1 MQLTTARPI
10 VRLVPRSVARAAARA
25 AAGRPGAPA
34 AARPAVVPAVLPAVL
49 LAVLLVLTGCGTRLP
64 DGAFTARPRPTPG
77 APTSAPTG
85 SASTGNPASDTGV
98 TADEI
103 RIGVV
108 TSLTS
113 PVGSEVFS
121 GPRYGAQ
128 AFFQALNDRGGLH
141 GRTVR
146 LVTCDDGGSGIGNQ
160 DCVHRLIDQA
170 HVFAFV
176 SGSVLDYAGAAHVSG
191 KAVPDVGGQPIGTA
205 YDRWPHLYGIY
216 GSAAPRD
223 GRSVGWNG
231 TLYQSTEVFR
241 FFKQRLGAASAAVV
255 AYNQADSARY
265 AAQLKAGLEAEGYRV
280 LLQTV
285 DFALPNFQAV
295 AAAVRADGSQL
306 LFDAM
311 DIRGNAALCRALD
324 EAGVQVAAKVTNV
337 QNWSESVRTDYAS
350 SPNCRNA
357 LWATSSSLNY
367 EDEQYP
373 AVHDFRAAMA
383 RYLPDRAGRLSAW
396 ELEGW
401 AGAQWLAD
409 AMGSCGAALTRA
421 CVEAFMNR
429 AEPYDAHG
437 LILPASFV
445 PQPPPA
451 GPVHACLNAA
461 RWQDSARGGQGGW
474 VTQVPSMTTTCF
486 DVPQLPYRP

>member
-1 MQLTTARPI
+1 MQLTGAR
-10 VRLVPRSVARAAARA
+10 SSRAA
-25 AAGRPGAPA
+25 GAPA
-34 AARPAVVPAVLPAVL
+34 RRRPARVRA
-49 LAVLLVLTGCGTRLP
+49 LAAALAAATLLVLALTGCGTRLP
-64 DGAFTARPRPTPG
+64 DAAFTARARPTEASPG
-77 APTSAPTG
+77 TG
-85 SASTGNPASDTGV
+85 GNPASDTGV
-98 TADEI
+98 TPGEI
-103 RIGVV
+103 RIGIV

-113 PVGSEVFS
+113 PVGSDVFS

-170 HVFAFV
+170 HVFALAG
-176 SGSVLDYAGAAHVSG
+176 GSVLDYAGAAYVSDR
-191 KAVPDVGGQPIGTA
+191 AVPDVGGQPIGTA

-223 GRSVGWNG
+223 GRAVGWNG

-241 FFKQRLGAASAAVV
+241 FFKQRLGATSAAVV

-265 AAQLKAGLEAEGYRV
+265 AGQVKAGLEAEGYRV

-311 DIRGNAALCRALD
+311 DTRGNAALCRALD
-324 EAGVQVAAKVTNV
+324 ESGVRVAAKVTNV
-337 QNWSESVRTDYAS
+337 QNWSESVRTDYAA

-357 LWATSSSLNY
+357 LWATSASLNY

-373 AVHDFRAAMA
+373 AVHEFRTAMS
-383 RYLPDRAGRLSAW
+383 RYFPDRAGRLSAW
-396 ELEGW
+396 ALEGW
-401 AGAQWLAD
+401 AGAQWLTD
-409 AMGSCGAALTRA
+409 AMDSCGAALTRA

-437 LILPASFV
+437 LILPASFT
-445 PQPPPA
+445 PRPPPT
-451 GPVHACLNAA
+451 GPTRACLDAA
-461 RWQDSARGGQGGW
+461 RWQDSAADGRGGW

-486 DVPQLPYRP
+486 EVPQLPYRP

>member
-1 MQLTTARPI
+1 MQLTAP
-10 VRLVPRSVARAAARA
+10 PPGRAADAPPRR
-25 AAGRPGAPA
+25 RPG
-34 AARPAVVPAVLPAVL
+34 RVRMLISVLVL
-49 LAVLLVLTGCGTRLP
+49 LLPLLPLLAGCGTRLP
-64 DGAFTARPRPTPG
+64 DGAFAARATPAPG
-77 APTSAPTG
+77 AG
-85 SASTGNPASDTGV
+85 SPASDTGV
-98 TADEI
+98 SATEI
-103 RIGVV
+103 RIGIV

-170 HVFAFV
+170 HVLAFV
-176 SGSVLDYAGAAHVSG
+176 SGSVLDYAGAPYVSG
-191 KAVPDVGGQPIGTA
+191 KGVPDVGGQPIGTA

-223 GRSVGWNG
+223 GRAVGWNG

-241 FFKQRLGAASAAVV
+241 FFKQRLGAGSAAVV

-265 AAQLKAGLEAEGYRV
+265 AGQLKAGLEAEGYRV

-311 DIRGNAALCRALD
+311 DSRGNAALCRALD
-324 EAGVQVAAKVTNV
+324 EAGVAVAAKVTTV

-383 RYLPDRAGRLSAW
+383 RYFPDRAGQLSAW

-401 AGAQWLAD
+401 AGAQWLTD
-409 AMGSCGAALTRA
+409 ALDSCGAAPARA
-421 CVEAFMNR
+421 CVEAFLDR

-445 PQPPPA
+445 PRPPPS
-451 GPVHACLNAA
+451 GPTRACLNVA
-461 RWQDSARGGQGGW
+461 RWQDSAGGGPGGW
-474 VTQVPSMTTTCF
+474 VTQVPAMTTDCF
-486 DVPQLPYRP
+486 EVPQLPYRP

>member
-1 MQLTTARPI
+1 MRPTAPSRRRAADALPRRRPGRVPSAVRPNRSRTAR
-10 VRLVPRSVARAAARA
+10 VA
-25 AAGRPGAPA
+25 
-34 AARPAVVPAVLPAVL
+34 
-49 LAVLLVLTGCGTRLP
+49 LVLTLALLAGCGTRLP
-64 DGAFTARPRPTPG
+64 GEAFTVRPTPTTG
-77 APTSAPTG
+77 ATPATGATGATG
-85 SASTGNPASDTGV
+85 SANAASDTGV
-98 TADEI
+98 TATEI
-103 RIGVV
+103 RIGLV

-121 GPRYGAQ
+121 GPRYGAE

-146 LVTCDDGGSGIGNQ
+146 LVTCDDGGSGVGNQ

-176 SGSVLDYAGAAHVSG
+176 SGSVLDYAGAPYVSG
-191 KAVPDVGGQPIGTA
+191 KGVPDVGGQPIGTE

-241 FFKQRLGAASAAVV
+241 FFKQRLAATSAAVV
-255 AYNQADSARY
+255 AYNQADSTRY
-265 AAQLKAGLEAEGYRV
+265 AGQLKAGLEAEGYRV

-311 DIRGNAALCRALD
+311 DSRGNTALCRALD
-324 EAGVQVAAKVTNV
+324 EAGVTVAAKVTNV
-337 QNWSESVRTDYAS
+337 QNWSESVRTDYAA

-373 AVHDFRAAMA
+373 AVHDFRTAMA
-383 RYLPDRAGRLSAW
+383 RYHPDRAARLSAW

-401 AGAQWLAD
+401 AGAQWLTD
-409 AMGSCGAALTRA
+409 ALDSCGAAPTRS

-445 PQPPPA
+445 PRPPPT
-451 GPVHACLNAA
+451 GPTRACLNAA
-461 RWQDSARGGQGGW
+461 RWQDAARGGQGGW
-474 VTQVPSMTTTCF
+474 VSQVPSMATNCF
-486 DVPQLPYRP
+486 DVPQLPYKA

>member
-1 MQLTTARPI
+1 MRLT
-10 VRLVPRSVARAAARA
+10 AAALR
-25 AAGRPGAPA
+25 R
-34 AARPAVVPAVLPAVL
+34 VPAVL
-49 LAVLLVLTGCGTRLP
+49 LALLLLLTACGTRLP
-64 DGAFTARPRPTPG
+64 DGAFTARPTPAG
-77 APTSAPTG
+77 PQSAPG
-85 SASTGNPASDTGV
+85 SGPGPASGTNPASDTGV
-98 TADEI
+98 TPGEI
-103 RIGVV
+103 RIGIV

-146 LVTCDDGGSGIGNQ
+146 LVTCDDAGSGIGNQ

-170 HVFAFV
+170 HVFAFA
-176 SGSVLDYAGAAHVSG
+176 SGSVLDYAGAPYVSA

-241 FFKQRLGAASAAVV
+241 FFKERLGTSSAAVV
-255 AYNQADSARY
+255 AYDQADSARY

-285 DFALPNFQAV
+285 DFALPDFQAV

-311 DIRGNAALCRALD
+311 DTRGNAALCRALD
-324 EAGVQVAAKVTNV
+324 EAGVRVTAKVTNV
-337 QNWSESVRTDYAS
+337 QNWSESVRTDYQS
-350 SPNCRNA
+350 SPGCRNV

-367 EDEQYP
+367 EDRQYP
-373 AVHDFRAAMA
+373 AVREFRTAMA
-383 RYLPDRAGRLSAW
+383 RYFPDRAQLSAW

-401 AGAQWLAD
+401 AGAQWLTD
-409 AMGSCGAALTRA
+409 AMDSCGAALTRA

-445 PQPPPA
+445 PQPPPT
-451 GPVHACLNAA
+451 GPVRACLNAA
-461 RWQDSARGGQGGW
+461 RWQDSAAGGTGGW
-474 VTQVPSMTTTCF
+474 VTQVPSMTTTCY

>member
-1 MQLTTARPI
+1 MQLTAPTLRRA
-10 VRLVPRSVARAAARA
+10 VDATPRR
-25 AAGRPGAPA
+25 RPGGAPG
-34 AARPAVVPAVLPAVL
+34 VPGLAAVLTVL
-49 LAVLLVLTGCGTRLP
+49 ALLLPLAGCGTRLP
-64 DGAFTARPRPTPG
+64 ADAFSARPTPAG
-77 APTSAPTG
+77 GTG
-85 SASTGNPASDTGV
+85 SPGSTGGNPASDTGV
-98 TADEI
+98 SATEI
-103 RIGVV
+103 RVGIV
-108 TSLTS
+108 TSTTS
-113 PVGSEVFS
+113 PVGGDVFS

-128 AFFQALNDRGGLH
+128 AFFQALDDRGGLH

-146 LVTCDDGGSGIGNQ
+146 IITCDDGGSGIGNQ
-160 DCVHRLIDQA
+160 DCVHRLIDRE

-176 SGSVLDYAGAAHVSG
+176 SGSVLDYAGAPYVSAQ
-191 KAVPDVGGQPIGTA
+191 AVPDVGGQPIGTA

-216 GSAAPRD
+216 GSSAPRD
-223 GRSVGWNG
+223 GRAVGWNG

-241 FFKQRLGAASAAVV
+241 FFRERLGAGTAAVV

-265 AAQLKAGLEAEGYRV
+265 AGQLKAGLEAEGYRV

-311 DIRGNAALCRALD
+311 DTRGNVALCRALD
-324 EAGVQVAAKVTNV
+324 DAGVGLTAKVTNV
-337 QNWSESVRTDYAS
+337 QNWSESVRTDYQAV
-350 SPNCRNA
+350 PNCRDV

-367 EDEQYP
+367 ADEQYP
-373 AVHDFRAAMA
+373 AVHEFRTAMA
-383 RYLPDRAGRLSAW
+383 RYYPDRGPQLSAW

-409 AMGSCGAALTRA
+409 AMASCGAALTRS
-421 CVEAFMNR
+421 CTEAFMNR
-429 AEPYDAHG
+429 VEPYDAHG

-445 PQPPPA
+445 PQPPPS
-451 GPVHACLNAA
+451 GPTRACLNAA
-461 RWQDSARGGQGGW
+461 RWQDAAQSGRGGW

-486 DVPQLPYRP
+486 EVPQLPYRP

>member
-1 MQLTTARPI
+1 MAP
-10 VRLVPRSVARAAARA
+10 PRHRAADAFARR
-25 AAGRPGAPA
+25 RPGRVPA
-34 AARPAVVPAVLPAVL
+34 AALALLLTSLPVLAAL
-49 LAVLLVLTGCGTRLP
+49 SLSGCGTRLP
-64 DGAFTARPRPTPG
+64 GAAFSARSSPP
-77 APTSAPTG
+77 AAPTG
-85 SASTGNPASDTGV
+85 SAGPGATGSGTTNPASDTGV
-98 TADEI
+98 TATEI

-146 LVTCDDGGSGIGNQ
+146 LVTCDDGGSGVGNQ
-160 DCVHRLIDQA
+160 DCVHRLVDQA

-176 SGSVLDYAGAAHVSG
+176 SGSVLDYAGASYVSG
-191 KAVPDVGGQPIGTA
+191 KAVPDIGGQPIGTA

-223 GRSVGWNG
+223 GRAVGWNG

-241 FFKQRLGAASAAVV
+241 FFKQHLGAGSAAVV

-265 AAQLKAGLEAEGYRV
+265 AGQLKAGLEAEGYRV

-295 AAAVRADGSQL
+295 AAAVHADGSQL

-311 DIRGNAALCRALD
+311 DTRGNAALCRALD
-324 EAGVQVAAKVTNV
+324 EAGVTVAAKVTNV

-367 EDEQYP
+367 EDQQYP
-373 AVHDFRAAMA
+373 AVRDFRTAMA
-383 RYLPDRAGRLSAW
+383 RYYPDRAGQLSAW

-409 AMGSCGAALTRA
+409 ALDSCGAAPTRS

-451 GPVHACLNAA
+451 GPTRACLNAA
-461 RWQDSARGGQGGW
+461 RWQDSAPGAQGGQGGW
-474 VTQVPSMTTTCF
+474 VTQVPSMAANCF
-486 DVPQLPYRP
+486 DVPQLPYKP

>member
-1 MQLTTARPI
+1 MRLT
-10 VRLVPRSVARAAARA
+10 AAAPR
-25 AAGRPGAPA
+25 R
-34 AARPAVVPAVLPAVL
+34 VPVVL
-49 LAVLLVLTGCGTRLP
+49 LALLLLLTACGTRLP
-64 DGAFTARPRPTPG
+64 DGAFTGRPTPAGPGSGPGPASG
-77 APTSAPTG
+77 A
-85 SASTGNPASDTGV
+85 NPASDTGV
-98 TADEI
+98 TAGEI
-103 RIGVV
+103 RIGIV

-113 PVGSEVFS
+113 PVGSDVFS

-146 LVTCDDGGSGIGNQ
+146 LVTCDDAGSGIGNQ

-176 SGSVLDYAGAAHVSG
+176 SGSVLDYAGAPYVSG

-241 FFKQRLGAASAAVV
+241 FFKERLGAASAAVV

-285 DFALPNFQAV
+285 DFALPDFQAV

-311 DIRGNAALCRALD
+311 DTRGNAALCRALD
-324 EAGVQVAAKVTNV
+324 EAGVRVTAKVTNV
-337 QNWSESVRTDYAS
+337 QNWSESVRTDYQS
-350 SPNCRNA
+350 SPGCRNV

-367 EDEQYP
+367 EDRQYP
-373 AVHDFRAAMA
+373 AVRDFRAATA
-383 RYLPDRAGRLSAW
+383 RYYPDRAAQLSAW

-401 AGAQWLAD
+401 AGAQWLTD
-409 AMGSCGAALTRA
+409 AMDSCGAALTRA

-451 GPVHACLNAA
+451 GLARACLNAA
-461 RWQDSARGGQGGW
+461 RWEDSAEGGAGGW
-474 VTQVPSMTTTCF
+474 VTQVPSMTTTCY

>member
-1 MQLTTARPI
+1 MRLTAPRRHLTALPHGRGPTPVLRP
-10 VRLVPRSVARAAARA
+10 VLVSVL
-25 AAGRPGAPA
+25 AP
-34 AARPAVVPAVLPAVL
+34 VLALL
-49 LAVLLVLTGCGTRLP
+49 LALLPLLAGCGTRLP
-64 DGAFTARPRPTPG
+64 DGAFTARATPAPG
-77 APTSAPTG
+77 AG
-85 SASTGNPASDTGV
+85 GNPSFDTGV
-98 TADEI
+98 SATAI
-103 RIGVV
+103 RIGIV

-141 GRTVR
+141 GRTVEV
-146 LVTCDDGGSGIGNQ
+146 VTCDDGGSGIGNQ
-160 DCVHRLIDQA
+160 DCVHRLVDQA
-170 HVFAFV
+170 HVFALV
-176 SGSVLDYAGAAHVSG
+176 SGSVLDYAGAPYVSG

-223 GRSVGWNG
+223 GRAVGWNG

-241 FFKQRLGAASAAVV
+241 FFKQRLGADSAAVV

-265 AAQLKAGLEAEGYRV
+265 AGQLKAGLEAEGYRV

-311 DIRGNAALCRALD
+311 DSRGNAALCRALD
-324 EAGVQVAAKVTNV
+324 EAGVSVAAKVTTV
-337 QNWSESVRTDYAS
+337 QNWSESVRTDYAA

-357 LWATSSSLNY
+357 LWATSSSQNY
-367 EDEQYP
+367 EDEQHP

-383 RYLPDRAGRLSAW
+383 RSYPDRADRLSAW

-409 AMGSCGAALTRA
+409 ALDSCGAAPTRV
-421 CVEAFMNR
+421 CVEAFLNR

-445 PQPPPA
+445 PQPPPS
-451 GPVHACLNAA
+451 GPTRACLNVA
-461 RWQDSARGGQGGW
+461 RWQDSAGGGRGGW
-474 VTQVPSMTTTCF
+474 VTQVPAMTTDCF

>member
-1 MQLTTARPI
+1 MQLTPAPRP
-10 VRLVPRSVARAAARA
+10 RAAVDGNSRR
-25 AAGRPGAPA
+25 RP
-34 AARPAVVPAVLPAVL
+34 PAVATLAAVAAVLASVL
-49 LAVLLVLTGCGTRLP
+49 ALLTVTGCGTRLP
-64 DGAFTARPRPTPG
+64 DSSFGARPTASNG
-77 APTSAPTG
+77 TG
-85 SASTGNPASDTGV
+85 TGNPASDTGV
-98 TADEI
+98 TPTEI
-103 RIGVV
+103 RLGVV

-141 GRTVR
+141 GRTVK

-160 DCVHRLIDQA
+160 DCVHRLIDQS
-170 HVFAFV
+170 HVFALV
-176 SGSVLDYAGAAHVSG
+176 SGSVLDYAGASYVSG

-216 GSAAPRD
+216 GSSAPRD
-223 GRSVGWNG
+223 GHAVGWNG

-241 FFKQRLGAASAAVV
+241 FFKERLGANSAAVV

-265 AAQLKAGLEAEGYRV
+265 AAQLRAGLEAEGYRV
-280 LLQTV
+280 LMQTV

-311 DIRGNAALCRALD
+311 DTRGNAALCRSLD
-324 EAGVQVAAKVTNV
+324 EADAHVTAKVTNV
-337 QNWSESVRTDYAS
+337 QNWSQAVRTDYQA

-357 LWATSSSLNY
+357 LWATSASLNY
-367 EDEQYP
+367 EDGARYP
-373 AVHDFRAAMA
+373 AVAEFRAAMA
-383 RYLPDRAGRLSAW
+383 RYYPDREPLLSAW

-401 AGAQWLAD
+401 AGAQWLTD
-409 AMGSCGAALTRA
+409 AMDPCGAELTRA
-421 CVEAFMNR
+421 CVERFMNR
-429 AEPYDAHG
+429 PEPYDAHG

-445 PQPPPA
+445 PRPPPT
-451 GPVHACLNAA
+451 GPTRACLNAA
-461 RWQDSARGGQGGW
+461 RWQDSADGGRGGW
-474 VTQVPSMTTTCF
+474 VTQVESMTTTCF
-486 DVPQLPYRP
+486 DAPELPYQP